1 MKMKNLSQIM
11 KKDALLIAIP
21 YVLGFVALSFG
32 GRLYS
37 TGASFA
43 RWDGDH
49 NAEYFTNMHARL
61 LESAG
66 IAILALV
73 FALYFGLQIAFS
85 RIRLLEALVEEQRK
99 RSVDSTASTGRSQN

>member
-1 MKMKNLSQIM
+1 MKNLTRMI
-11 KKDALLIAIP
+11 KKDTLLIAIP
-21 YVLGFVALSFG
+21 YLLGFVALCFG

-43 RWDGDH
+43 RWDADH
-49 NAEYFTNMHARL
+49 NAEYFTNIHARL

-73 FALYFGLQIAFS
+73 FALFYGLQIAFR
-85 RIRLLEALVEEQRK
+85 RIRRLEALMEEQPK
-99 RSVDSTASTGRSQN
+99 HSGDSTASTSRSPN